1 MADVMLIFFLNLA
14 VEYNKSRDMNNEVLE
29 RLKEEYGE
37 DDDLIQLY
45 EDWGDTPYLHEI
57 YWMNMHLIGCWNV
70 N

>member
-1 MADVMLIFFLNLA
+1 MLIFFLNLA

-45 EDWGDTPYLHEI
+45 EDWGNTPYLHEI
-57 YWMNMHLIGCWNV
+57 
-70 N
+70 